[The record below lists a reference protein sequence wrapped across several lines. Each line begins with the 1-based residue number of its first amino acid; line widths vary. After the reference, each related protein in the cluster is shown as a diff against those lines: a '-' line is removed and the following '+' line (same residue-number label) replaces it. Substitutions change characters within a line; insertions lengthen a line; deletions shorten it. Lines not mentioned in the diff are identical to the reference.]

1 LAYSIT
7 IVKNK
12 DDAEDI
18 VQQAFI
24 SLWQKMDTIDFNI
37 SARAY
42 LYKTVYHAS
51 LDFLKHK
58 KITQKYENDTMK
70 NGNAIMHVVP
80 VEEKELQRK
89 LYYGSATSLLFF
101 CKLFYLNYILL

>member
-1 LAYSIT
+1 
-7 IVKNK
+7 
-12 DDAEDI
+12 
-18 VQQAFI
+18 
-24 SLWQKMDTIDFNI
+24 MDTIDFNI

-101 CKLFYLNYILL
+101 CKIFYLNYILL